1 MNNSINTGL
10 DSGLLRVSEQSKA
23 ATDKPAAD
31 APKGR
36 GASGSRPVDQLDLTD
51 RARSLKAIEERIRSA
66 PDVDNQRIT
75 ELKQALKDGTYEIN
89 PGRIAE
95 KLLAL
100 DDLLPK

>member
-1 MNNSINTGL
+1 MNNSINSGL
-10 DSGLLRVSEQSKA
+10 DNGLLRVSGQSKA
-23 ATDKPAAD
+23 TTDKPAAGAAQGRD
-31 APKGR
+31 AS
-36 GASGSRPVDQLDLTD
+36 ATRPADQLDLTD
-51 RARSLKAIEERIRSA
+51 RARSLKALEARIRSA

-89 PGRIAE
+89 PARIAD